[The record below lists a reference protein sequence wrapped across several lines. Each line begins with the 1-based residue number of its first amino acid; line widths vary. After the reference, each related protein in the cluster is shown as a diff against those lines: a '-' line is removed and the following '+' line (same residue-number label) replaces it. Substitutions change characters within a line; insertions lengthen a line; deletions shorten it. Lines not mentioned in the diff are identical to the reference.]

1 MASSNT
7 NGIAKELF
15 NMTAVNP
22 QRTYHYQFRDKFYA
36 LIPASFKPYYY
47 EVIRR
52 SINWASGYVPGV
64 HRADTGMFST
74 AIGNFIVKELSKLIM
89 GGRLFARNVGIE
101 NETDLNKPNK
111 TLSRYAKWE
120 KYYDFQTT
128 IQKYIEFT
136 IAGGTGALK
145 LNINAANDLV
155 ARPLRIDQ
163 FFYEADFSGKVTNF
177 LGFLK
182 NYTAKI
188 DKGNNRSKVDE
199 NFYLVEQRYYDENFT
214 PKMKVLIKRD
224 FGQVT
229 TSQSFDASDYSSAE
243 LRDTKWEQLPITIQK
258 MIKEDYGQDMLIG
271 VEQDLPFDDLGIII
285 ARYTVANRT
294 PEIDMGEPALLNV
307 LTYLWNHDYIMSS
320 MATDEYLGR
329 GKVLV
334 PKTMHNPSIK
344 SNAYYEGFDDPI
356 FTKLPMDDVTNQKP
370 ISIQFDLRMMEWE
383 KARNINSENIATQ
396 IGVSGSDM
404 FPYLRDATGSSK
416 TATQIAS
423 ESQKTISFTEEKR
436 RMFTNALD
444 QFVMYWKKFYN
455 ESDDFTLRFSSQ
467 NMVNKLVTVE
477 EVRVMKEIGMS
488 KFDTFQ
494 AMFPGMDEHQVWEMV
509 KRSNEEAEEKMRLK
523 SEYDAKDS
531 KNEEESGIKEKEVVE
546 ETDSAEVKYD
556 SKTGQPKKD

>member
-1 MASSNT
+1 MASNNT

-52 SINWASGYVPGV
+52 CINWSSGYVPGV

-74 AIGNFIVKELSKLIM
+74 AIGNFIIKELSKLIM

-101 NETDLNKPNK
+101 NETDLNKPNE
-111 TLSRYAKWE
+111 TLARYTKWE

-128 IQKYIEFT
+128 VQKWIEFT

-145 LNINAANDLV
+145 LNVNSSDDLV

-163 FFYEADFSGKVTNF
+163 YFYEADFSGKVINF

-182 NYTAKI
+182 NYTAKV
-188 DKGNNRSKVDE
+188 DKGRNRSKVDE
-199 NFYLVEQRYYDENFT
+199 NFYLVEQRYYDENFK

-229 TSQSFDASDYSSAE
+229 TSQSFDATDYETAN
-243 LRDTKWEQLPITIQK
+243 LRDTKWEQLPIEIQK
-258 MIKEDYGQDMLIG
+258 MIKDDYGQDMLIG
-271 VEQDLPFDDLGIII
+271 VEEDLPFDDLGIII

-334 PKTMHNPSIK
+334 PKNIKNPNIK
-344 SNAYYEGFDDPI
+344 SNAFYEGFDDAI
-356 FTKLPMDDVTNQKP
+356 FTKIPMDNVDNQKP
-370 ISIQFDLRMMEWE
+370 ISIQFDLRSGDWE
-383 KARNINSENIATQ
+383 KLRNINSENIATQ

-444 QFVMYWKKFYN
+444 QFVSYWREFYN
-455 ESDDFTLRFSSQ
+455 GEDDFTLRFSSQ

-494 AMFPGMDEHQVWEMV
+494 ALFPGLDEYQIWEKV
-509 KRSNEEAEEKMRLK
+509 ERSNQEEEKKMKLKQQYGESK
-523 SEYDAKDS
+523 SEKEDEK
-531 KNEEESGIKEKEVVE
+531 GIKEKQETEELEV
-546 ETDSAEVKYD
+546 DKVKYD
-556 SKTGQPKKD
+556 SKTGKPK